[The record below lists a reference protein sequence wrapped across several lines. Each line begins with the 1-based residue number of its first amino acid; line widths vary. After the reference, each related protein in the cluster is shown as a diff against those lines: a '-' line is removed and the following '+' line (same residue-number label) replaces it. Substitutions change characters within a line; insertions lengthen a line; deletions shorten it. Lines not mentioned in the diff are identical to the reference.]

1 MNSQNTFFGRM
12 AFLSLLY
19 LMAPVAFWIAGWFQ
33 PWVSIP
39 IVAGMCFLI
48 PSQYKFAKSRYNE
61 NTPAPK
67 AWEWLL
73 LVLVAAACV
82 FICGFDGRLN
92 QSWDF
97 LARNPL
103 YYDLINGSWPWQ
115 ANNGDVL
122 IYTIQFWLVPAFLSK
137 TCGGASAQFLQLW
150 VFLGIFLTML
160 NLYPTLGRAKS
171 ILFFPA
177 LLVFAPLTLLTDD
190 ILNVGAH
197 INAIFGVHY
206 RLPSALSQLTN
217 TFHYFVPVCL
227 FLSLMLERK
236 PHLSTIILLG
246 SMLVVFHPMAAAMAL
261 PLVLFKAYSELRLSE
276 QSWLAISW
284 KSLLCP
290 ELLLGSVIVLL
301 SALYYLSSTSGDFC
315 IVFDSPYGGGYS
327 VENMLICLAG
337 ILLNLL
343 PLLIVWHLARKWILL
358 LLAAYVPILIIF
370 WVGFPNGI
378 SEWFY
383 KFSVLY
389 SYCIIFY
396 LFYANQKKAR
406 RVLILLTCISL
417 FSFAREFQKT
427 KFIESA
433 RAGFIVQPQFIN
445 IQGGNT
451 MKSESNICYH
461 KYTVPAVKCHFLF
474 RLQEPSKF

>member
-1 MNSQNTFFGRM
+1 M

-19 LMAPVAFWIAGWFQ
+19 LMIPVAFWIVGWFQ

-39 IVAGMCFLI
+39 LIAGMCFLI
-48 PSQYKFAKSRYNE
+48 PSQYKSTKRSYNAK
-61 NTPAPK
+61 TPMPK

-73 LVLVAAACV
+73 LILIAAACV

-97 LARNPL
+97 LVRNPL
-103 YYDLINGSWPWQ
+103 YNDLINAPWPWQ
-115 ANNGDVL
+115 AGNGDVL
-122 IYTIQFWLVPAFLSK
+122 IYPIQFWLVPAFLSK

-150 VFLGIFLTML
+150 VFMGILLTML

-206 RLPSALSQLTN
+206 RLPSALSQFTN

-227 FLSLMLERK
+227 FLSLVLERK
-236 PHLSTIILLG
+236 PHLTTLMLLG
-246 SMLVVFHPMAAAMAL
+246 STLSVFHPMAAAMVL
-261 PLVLFKAYSELRLSE
+261 PIVLFKAYSELHIPKQPRLS
-276 QSWLAISW
+276 ISW
-284 KSLLCP
+284 KSLICP
-290 ELLLGSVIVLL
+290 ELLLGSIIVFL
-301 SALYYLSSTSGDFC
+301 SALYYLSSTSGDFS
-315 IVFDSPYGGGYS
+315 IVFESPHGGGYS
-327 VENMLICLAG
+327 IENMLICLAG
-337 ILLNLL
+337 IILNIL
-343 PLLIVWHLARKWILL
+343 PLLIVWSLTRKWILL
-358 LLAAYVPILIIF
+358 LLAGYIPIMIIF
-370 WVGFPNGI
+370 WVGTPNGI

-396 LFYANQKKAR
+396 LLHAR
-406 RVLILLTCISL
+406 QTKRARWVLVLLASVSILP
-417 FSFAREFQKT
+417 FAREFQKT
-427 KFIESA
+427 KLIESA
-433 RAGFIVQPQFIN
+433 RANFAIQPRYIN
-445 IQGGNT
+445 TAEGDT
-451 MKSESNICYH
+451 LKS
-461 KYTVPAVKCHFLF
+461 PAHSHYARFTAPTTKCHFLF